1 MSARARF
8 ILAIVAVVVVCAAFF
23 FFAVR
28 SKQQELNRVNE
39 EIVSEENRAIQLNSE
54 LARLR
59 ELQERA
65 PELQA
70 ELAEIRQFVPQRDDV
85 ANFIFLVNA
94 AADQSGVEFVEISPE
109 LPKPPPEGAPLAEVR
124 MTIAGEGGYFALQ
137 DFVRRLYD
145 LDRALRID
153 GFTMSA
159 QETPATNG
167 GGAGLS
173 VNMTMTARMFYEL
186 PAAPGAAVPGTA
198 PGTTTGTAPAPAPTT
213 AP

>member
-23 FFAVR
+23 FLAVR
-28 SKQQELNRVNE
+28 SKQQELKRVNE
-39 EIVSEENRAIQLNSE
+39 EIASEENRTIQLTTE
-54 LARLR
+54 LQRLR
-59 ELQERA
+59 DLQEQA

-94 AADQSGVEFVEISPE
+94 AADQAGVDFVEISPE

-153 GFTMSA
+153 GFTMTA
-159 QETPATNG
+159 QETPVTNVG
-167 GGAGLS
+167 GGFRI
-173 VNMTMTARMFYEL
+173 NMTMTARMFYEL
-186 PAAPGAAVPGTA
+186 PTAPGAAVPGTA
-198 PGTTTGTAPAPAPTT
+198 PGTTTAPAPAPAPTT